1 MMIPVTAA
9 WCATSS
15 MKTVY
20 LDYNATAPLLPQVK
34 EKLPNWL
41 ERFAGN
47 PSSIHGSGRAA
58 REAIELA
65 RETVANLISAEDP
78 ASVYFTGSAT
88 EANAIAL
95 EGLVAGASRRRLLC
109 SAIEH
114 PSVIRMLE
122 SLARRHGLTLDLL
135 PVTQSGCVDLEAA
148 RKLISSDVLSC
159 AVMLVNN
166 EIGTIQPVSE
176 IAALCKEN
184 GVSLHV
190 DAVQAA
196 GRIPV
201 RISELGAD
209 TLTLSAHKLG
219 GLRGAAAL
227 YVRAGLDLS
236 PLYVGGKQERG
247 LRPGTENTA
256 AILSLAEALGWGEQY
271 RSETSTRLA
280 RLRDSFEERV
290 LAAKLGAE
298 VNGRAAP
305 RVSNTTSICFAEADS
320 YAIVQALD
328 QVGIQCS
335 SGSACASGAVS
346 PSPVLLAMGL
356 SRDQAF
362 SSVRFSFGWG
372 SVDEDA
378 SLAAAA
384 MPAALE
390 RARGA
395 VTEPA

>member
-1 MMIPVTAA
+1 MMSPVTAA
-9 WCATSS
+9 WCATSR
-15 MKTVY
+15 MMVY

-34 EKLPNWL
+34 EKVPNWL
-41 ERFAGN
+41 ERFLGN
-47 PSSIHGSGRAA
+47 PSSIHASGRAA

-65 RETVANLISAEDP
+65 RETVADLIGAEDP
-78 ASVYFTGSAT
+78 SSVYFTGSAT

-95 EGLVAGASRRRLLC
+95 EGLAAGASRKRVLC

-114 PSVIRMLE
+114 PSVIRMME
-122 SLARRHGLTLDLL
+122 ALAQRHGLTLDLL
-135 PVTQSGCVDLEAA
+135 PVTQSGCIDLAA
-148 RKLISSDVLSC
+148 SRKLISSDVLSC

-166 EIGTIQPVSE
+166 EIGTIQPIE
-176 IAALCKEN
+176 ELATLCKEN

-201 RISELGAD
+201 QVAQLGAD

-219 GLRGAAAL
+219 GLRGAAVL

-247 LRPGTENTA
+247 LRPGTENTT
-256 AILSLAEALGWGEQY
+256 AILSLAEALSWVEQN
-271 RSETSTRLA
+271 RATISARLA
-280 RLRDSFEERV
+280 RLRDSFEERI
-290 LAAKLGAE
+290 LAAKLGAAI
-298 VNGRAAP
+298 NGRGAP
-305 RVSNTTSICFAEADS
+305 RVSNTTSICFADADS
-320 YAIVQALD
+320 YAVVQALD
-328 QVGIQCS
+328 QLGIQCS

-356 SRDQAF
+356 DRDKAF
-362 SSVRFSFGWG
+362 SSVRFSFGYG
-372 SVDEDA
+372 STDEDVALA
-378 SLAAAA
+378 SAAI
-384 MPAALE
+384 PVALE